1 MRMMRWAA
9 VAVAVSMVSLASA
22 HAQVLRCDINTKY
35 QCAPSGGCTTVTP
48 TIWNIID
55 LGKRTVSRCDAKGCD
70 TYPAQFAVSG
80 AFINIALPERGMLA
94 KASAD
99 WSSFSEVA
107 TLTNVVL
114 VSFGRC
120 TQQ

>member
-1 MRMMRWAA
+1 MMRWAA
-9 VAVAVSMVSLASA
+9 VALTVSIGSLASA